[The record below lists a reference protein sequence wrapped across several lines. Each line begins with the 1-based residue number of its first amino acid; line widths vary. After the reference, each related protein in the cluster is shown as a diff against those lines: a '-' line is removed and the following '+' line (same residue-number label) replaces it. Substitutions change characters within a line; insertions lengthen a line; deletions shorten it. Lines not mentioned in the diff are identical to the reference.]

1 MVLREWG
8 PHAAL
13 PQLRQWW
20 RVFEKVNSALQILHS
35 AWYPNSGGL
44 NVLTQ
49 GLRHQYY

>member
-20 RVFEKVNSALQILHS
+20 RLCYLLESQRNKLAHTTEKPKNTSIL
-35 AWYPNSGGL
+35 
-44 NVLTQ
+44 
-49 GLRHQYY
+49 